1 MIRTVLFFLFSI
13 LISCGGCEEKNSYDK
28 NSFLDKPY
36 DFIAGILTPDSL
48 RASHVTIFVGR
59 IIPNSEAPFPDL
71 GPDTTLNRLLLTTR
85 GLYFAE
91 IVGYSDAK
99 VEVTSLQGES
109 KLLLHT
115 GNGYYEDINDEI
127 NVFSG
132 QTYTLKVERKGQ
144 FYSAETRVPGDFD
157 FVNLKE
163 NDTVEAH
170 WRLSSFSG
178 GYAHRAILRWQLA
191 QHAHSY
197 RVDTWKSIP
206 DSNYSIQA
214 LYHTYGDTIISSYG
228 YKVPYHNHLTLS
240 ALDTNYAK
248 LYAPD
253 SDFTASDEWL
263 AWYESRNR
271 IPDILQ
277 PSERTNIVGKNVAG
291 VFGSQN
297 IRIVNFIT
305 VPVN

>member
-1 MIRTVLFFLFSI
+1 M
-13 LISCGGCEEKNSYDK
+13 SCGGCEERDSYDK

-36 DFIAGILTPDSL
+36 EFIAGILTPDSL
-48 RASHVTIFVGR
+48 RESRVTIFVGR
-59 IIPNSEAPFPDL
+59 IIPNSEAPFPNL

-91 IVGYSDAK
+91 IVGHADAK
-99 VEVTSLQGES
+99 VVIISPQGES
-109 KLLLHT
+109 TELLHT
-115 GNGYYEDINDEI
+115 GNGYYEDINDNI
-127 NVFSG
+127 NVMAG
-132 QTYTLKVERKGQ
+132 QQYTLNVERDGQ
-144 FYSAETRVPGDFD
+144 SYSSETRVPGDFD
-157 FVNLKE
+157 FIGLSE
-163 NDTVEAH
+163 GDTVEAQ
-170 WRLSSFSG
+170 WRFFPFSG
-178 GYAHRAILRWQLA
+178 VYAHGAILRWQLT
-191 QHAHSY
+191 QDIHSY
-197 RVDTWKSIP
+197 RVDIWKSIP

-240 ALDTNYAK
+240 ALDTSYAK
-248 LYAPD
+248 LYVPD

-291 VFGSQN
+291 IFGSQN
-297 IRIVNFIT
+297 IRIVNFVT